1 MGGTLI
7 EAFRGGTLTGWN
19 KRQRC
24 LVCMGTNLRIVRTE
38 KNSKSDHPDLKPYF
52 ERDSILL
59 VCSDCE
65 MAFVESIPADAKF
78 FSALY
83 AGTDRDVSIDFIYS
97 GKLSIFRQIKKT
109 ILKYKNSGELLDIG
123 AGTGAFL
130 NFMKYYFGTT
140 GVELGSAAREF
151 ACSKGLHV
159 IAAPIEKLPF
169 QDQQFDIVTI
179 IDVLEHLT
187 DPNQAMIEIH
197 RVLKEGGLLYIK
209 VPNYKVQAFKQSA
222 LNFLRLSAEGIMGNY
237 VHINHFCPTS
247 LRELSKRC
255 GFNVLENGFSNS
267 EMWNLTWK
275 EAPRSYL
282 FRVFRNLFIEI
293 TNGALKLL
301 SVFSKRDLGFNIYIL
316 VRKVPRL

>member
-1 MGGTLI
+1 MGGTLA
-7 EAFRGGTLTGWN
+7 EAVWGGHLTEWN
-19 KRQRC
+19 QRQRC

-38 KNSKSDHPDLKPYF
+38 KNSKSDHPDLKEYF

-59 VCSDCE
+59 ACSECK
-65 MAFVESIPADAKF
+65 MAFVESIPADPKF

-83 AGTDRDVSIDFIYS
+83 AGTDRDVSIDFNYS
-97 GKLSIFRQIKKT
+97 GKLNIFREIKKV

-130 NFMKYYFGTT
+130 NFMKDSFKTS

-151 ACSKGLHV
+151 ACSKGLNV
-159 IAAPIEKLPF
+159 IAAPIEKLPIK
-169 QDQQFDIVTI
+169 DQQYDIVTI

-187 DPNQAMIEIH
+187 DPKQAMIEIY

-209 VPNYKVQAFKQSA
+209 VPNYKVQASKQSV
-222 LNFLRLSAEGIMGNY
+222 LNFLRLSNEGMMGNY

-247 LRELSKRC
+247 LKELSKKC
-255 GFNVLENGFSNS
+255 GFEVLENGFSSS
-267 EMWNLTWK
+267 EMWNLKWK
-275 EAPRSYL
+275 EAPRSYS
-282 FRVFRNLFIEI
+282 FRVFRNLFIEL
-293 TNGALKLL
+293 TNGVLKLL
-301 SVFSKRDLGFNIYIL
+301 SAISKKDLGFNIYVL